1 MTTPPALTRQNLS
14 LARIVAQRL
23 VGDGFATP
31 VEAVA
36 HLGAVQAQDL
46 PGALASVALRMES
59 PDTTSAETDVRDAL
73 IDGSIVRSWPM
84 RGTLHLTRAADIGWI
99 CDLTRARG
107 ERQAASRHRELGID
121 DALATRAEE
130 VITEVLGAG
139 SLTRTEL
146 QNRLQGSEFTA
157 VPQRLIH
164 LLSLL
169 SLRGVLVQSGP
180 LKGNQPVFRPAR
192 DWITDPAVP
201 ADRDEALR
209 WITARYFLGH
219 GPATLKDL
227 ARWTGL
233 TLTELKPAVAALEGT
248 VLARTEIDTA
258 DAGAVPH
265 WHDPALPDL
274 LATHRR
280 AARGTLR
287 LPGFDEL
294 VLGYADRSCTVRPEH
309 ARAIVP
315 GGNGMFKA
323 TVIEDGVATAT
334 WQRSRPA
341 ELVPLPAIG

>member
-1 MTTPPALTRQNLS
+1 MSTPPALTRRNLS
-14 LARIVAQRL
+14 LARIVAQHL
-23 VGDGFATP
+23 VSDGFATP

-46 PGALASVALRMES
+46 PGALTSVALRMNGS
-59 PDTTSAETDVRDAL
+59 DTTSAEARVRDAL
-73 IDGSIVRSWPM
+73 ADGSIVRSWPM

-99 CDLTRARG
+99 CELTRDRG
-107 ERQAASRHRELGID
+107 LRQAAARHRELGID
-121 DALATRAEE
+121 ETLCGRAEE
-130 VITEVLGAG
+130 VITEVLNDGP
-139 SLTRTEL
+139 LTRTEI
-146 QNRLQGSEFTA
+146 QNRLQGTEFTS

-169 SLRGVLVQSGP
+169 SLRGALVQTGP
-180 LKGNQPVFRPAR
+180 LQGNQPVFRTAH
-192 DWITDPAVP
+192 DWITDPATP
-201 ADRDEALR
+201 TDREEALR
-209 WITARYFLGH
+209 WITTRYFLGH

-233 TLTELKPAVAALEGT
+233 TVTELKPAVAALEGT

-258 DAGAVPH
+258 DADAVPH
-265 WHDPALPDL
+265 WHDPSLPDL

-280 AARGTLR
+280 APRGTLR

-315 GGNGMFKA
+315 GGNGMFRA

-334 WQRSRPA
+334 WQRSRPG
-341 ELVPLPAIG
+341 ELTPLPAIG